1 MLYLSVNKLV
11 TAATDLLL
19 NKFLFINKG
28 NFLYIAVLSDWLPLK
43 NDSYETQK
51 HLKQSLIH
59 STNNRPYVKMSITT

>member
-51 HLKQSLIH
+51 HLKQTDS
-59 STNNRPYVKMSITT
+59 SSSIQQTIALM